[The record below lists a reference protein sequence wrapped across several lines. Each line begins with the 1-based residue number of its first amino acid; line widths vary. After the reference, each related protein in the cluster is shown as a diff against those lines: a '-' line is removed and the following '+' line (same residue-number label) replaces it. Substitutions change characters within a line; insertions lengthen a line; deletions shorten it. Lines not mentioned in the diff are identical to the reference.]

1 MVLEANHACSRK
13 GRLLRGTTG
22 WRTSSPSTV
31 PALSGNEW
39 PPRRREAALSGNEHD
54 LERSA
59 VAQRSAGRAHWQDW
73 AVSEPGWWLVLA
85 VKRLS
90 AGKSRLRG
98 AVPGVPH
105 ERLALALVLD
115 TVGAV
120 LACPDVRG
128 ALVVTDDAA
137 VAQAVRAAGAEVAV
151 DRPRAGLNEAFAHG
165 ASLVPGW
172 TAALT
177 ADLPA
182 LRPTELGGVLRAAA
196 QRAGRSFVADAKGS
210 GTVLLAA
217 SPGVRLEP
225 RFGPGSAA
233 AHAASGARRLAGR
246 WPTVRRDVDT
256 PADLAAAIDLGVGR
270 NTADLACPSGAPTGR

>member
-1 MVLEANHACSRK
+1 M
-13 GRLLRGTTG
+13 
-22 WRTSSPSTV
+22 
-31 PALSGNEW
+31 
-39 PPRRREAALSGNEHD
+39 
-54 LERSA
+54 
-59 VAQRSAGRAHWQDW
+59 
-73 AVSEPGWWLVLA
+73 SEPGWRVVLA

-105 ERLALALVLD
+105 ERLALALALD

-120 LACPDVRG
+120 LACADVRG

-137 VAQAVRAAGAEVAV
+137 VADAVRARGAQVAA
-151 DRPRAGLNEAFAHG
+151 DRPRAGLNEAFAYG

-182 LRPTELGGVLRAAA
+182 LRATELAAALRAAA
-196 QRAGRSFVADAKGS
+196 ERPGRSFVADAPGS
-210 GTVLLAA
+210 GTVLLTA
-217 SPGVRLEP
+217 SPGVLLDP

-256 PADLAAAIDLGVGR
+256 AADLSAALELGIGR
-270 NTADLACPSGAPTGR
+270 HTADLACRSGAPTGG